1 MDGVS
6 DDTISYKTIR
16 LNSGTYN
23 IKGES
28 DKGVENEILKHD
40 TNEVFSSG

>member
-6 DDTISYKTIR
+6 EDIGSYKTIR

-23 IKGES
+23 IKEAR

-40 TNEVFSSG
+40 ANDVLSPG